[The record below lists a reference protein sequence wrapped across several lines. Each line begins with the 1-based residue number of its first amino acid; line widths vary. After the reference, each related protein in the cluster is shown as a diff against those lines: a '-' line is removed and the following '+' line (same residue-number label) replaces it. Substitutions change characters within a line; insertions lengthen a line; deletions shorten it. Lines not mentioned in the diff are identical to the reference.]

1 MLKKSLLRVALS
13 VLSCVATLLWWTY
26 HDKGSSVQSSSHI
39 PAKVAEGGNQLEVS
53 VETTTPCTMRIDFHD
68 LRKPSGSQMLLQS
81 WEKIPAGSHSWTID
95 VPSGIGGYIELDA
108 DHPEPGATLTQRV
121 SINGKRLLTKPTAS
135 TALWNPTPPSSSRY
149 TTKTIPS
156 PPQTPT
162 NPPTNSHAQPYYPL
176 LTTSPLLTG

>member
-1 MLKKSLLRVALS
+1 MLKKLLLRVALS
-13 VLSCVATLLWWTY
+13 VFGCVATLLWWTY

-108 DHPEPGATLTQRV
+108 DHPERGATLTQRV
-121 SINGKRLLTKPTAS
+121 SINGKETFNETDRLD
-135 TALWNPTPPSSSRY
+135 
-149 TTKTIPS
+149 
-156 PPQTPT
+156 
-162 NPPTNSHAQPYYPL
+162 
-176 LTTSPLLTG
+176 SPLKPNTAFFVQAYYEDYSKPSANPDEPSRE

>member
-1 MLKKSLLRVALS
+1 MLKKLFLRVALS
-13 VLSCVATLLWWTY
+13 VLGCAATLLWWTY

-53 VETTTPCTMRIDFHD
+53 VETTTSCTMRIDFHD

-95 VPSGIGGYIELDA
+95 VPSGLGGYIELDA

-121 SINGKRLLTKPTAS
+121 SINGKETFNETDRLD
-135 TALWNPTPPSSSRY
+135 
-149 TTKTIPS
+149 
-156 PPQTPT
+156 
-162 NPPTNSHAQPYYPL
+162 
-176 LTTSPLLTG
+176 SPLEPNTAFFVQVYYQDYSKPSANPDEPSHE